1 MAKAKSY
8 AKKTGK
14 KMVKRKKKWS
24 PIVEKNF
31 LSIILQSEPLESP
44 RSLLYLLRKEIKSA
58 LSDLETLI
66 CELESL
72 NLHDVSP
79 SEQDIN
85 AMKKSLN

>member
-1 MAKAKSY
+1 
-8 AKKTGK
+8 
-14 KMVKRKKKWS
+14 V
-24 PIVEKNF
+24 V
-31 LSIILQSEPLESP
+31 IINQSEPLESQ

>member
-1 MAKAKSY
+1 
-8 AKKTGK
+8 
-14 KMVKRKKKWS
+14 MV
-24 PIVEKNF
+24 
-31 LSIILQSEPLESP
+31 IINQSEPLESQ